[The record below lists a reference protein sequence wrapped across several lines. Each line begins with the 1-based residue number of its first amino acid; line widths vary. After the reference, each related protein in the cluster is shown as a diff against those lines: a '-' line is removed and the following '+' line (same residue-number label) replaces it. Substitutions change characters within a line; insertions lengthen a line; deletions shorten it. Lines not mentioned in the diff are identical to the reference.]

1 MPFLACDKTFHNF
14 FLFPSF
20 KIPDEY
26 RVCATVFTCPCSVSL
41 ESVETRDCICFS
53 ITLNLSSF
61 CFSDSSVSL
70 YASYVN
76 TILHLAQNLLSGLFG
91 SLQLGHCF
99 GLNTSDNCLSL
110 EIIPYASSILS
121 LDSLPK

>member
-20 KIPDEY
+20 KIPEEY
-26 RVCATVFTCPCSVSL
+26 SVCATVFTCPCSVSL
-41 ESVETRDCICFS
+41 ESVDTSDCICFS
-53 ITLNLSSF
+53 NTDTLSSF
-61 CFSDSSVSL
+61 CFSDSRVSE
-70 YASYVN
+70 YASYVS

-99 GLNTSDNCLSL
+99 GLNASDNCLPFVT
-110 EIIPYASSILS
+110 IPYASSMLS
-121 LDSLPK
+121 FDSFPK

>member
-20 KIPDEY
+20 KIPEEY
-26 RVCATVFTCPCSVSL
+26 SVCATLFSCPYSVSL
-41 ESVETRDCICFS
+41 ESVETRDRICFS
-53 ITLNLSSF
+53 KTDTLSSF
-61 CFSDSSVSL
+61 CFSDSKVSE

-76 TILHLAQNLLSGLFG
+76 AILHLAQNFESGLLG

-99 GLNTSDNCLSL
+99 GFSVSNSF
-110 EIIPYASSILS
+110 SSFVTM
-121 LDSLPK
+121 P

>member
-20 KIPDEY
+20 KIPEEY
-26 RVCATVFTCPCSVSL
+26 SVCATVFTCPCSVSL

-53 ITLNLSSF
+53 KTDTLSSF
-61 CFSDSSVSL
+61 CFSDSRVSE

-91 SLQLGHCF
+91 SLQLRHDL
-99 GLNTSDNCLSL
+99 GLNASEICLSL
-110 EIIPYASSILS
+110 DIIPYAS
-121 LDSLPK
+121 